1 MGPPPHRIGGKECI
15 ELTERIFDLAAVEA
29 RDQEAFIFVDNAAR
43 SQDPR

>member
-1 MGPPPHRIGGKECI
+1 MGGKECI

-29 RDQEAFIFVDNAAR
+29 RDQEAFILVDNAAR